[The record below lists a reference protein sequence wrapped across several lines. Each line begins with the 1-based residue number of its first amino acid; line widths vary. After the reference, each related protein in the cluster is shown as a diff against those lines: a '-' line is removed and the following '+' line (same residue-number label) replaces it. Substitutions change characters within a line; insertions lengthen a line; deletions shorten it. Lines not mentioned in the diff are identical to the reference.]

1 MYVGTYV
8 TCLSGTYGMYIHTAA
23 VRIISVSVFT
33 YICTYVSIKLIH
45 MCVCTYVYVYI
56 RTYVYN
62 ICLPMVAY
70 RLAPVYIRMLCTH
83 CYVHHYSLSS
93 PLTGPVSVCSEEEEN
108 QENHA
113 KPHPTYKIM
122 KW

>member
-1 MYVGTYV
+1 
-8 TCLSGTYGMYIHTAA
+8 
-23 VRIISVSVFT
+23 
-33 YICTYVSIKLIH
+33 
-45 MCVCTYVYVYI
+45 
-56 RTYVYN
+56 
-62 ICLPMVAY
+62 MVAY
-70 RLAPVYIRMLCTH
+70 RLATVYMLWMH

-122 KW
+122 KWCVCVCVCEQVCMHVVYTS